1 MVRYFRLLGALARYG
16 LARELTFRGNLL
28 AKVFVEVLWLA
39 IMLVFYHTLF
49 RMTETIAGWTEEKY
63 MFFVGCYFALS
74 GIIETCFMSN
84 CSEFAELVRS
94 GDLDF
99 LLLRPIDEQFLI
111 TCRSID
117 WSTVGNVV
125 LGFGVMGF
133 ALWKMHWEF
142 DAGLVALFVVLF
154 LSGIGLAYS
163 FLVLLM
169 STSVWLVRNQSLY
182 EMWWLFTTL
191 MRYPREIYSGR
202 PGVLAPSVGF
212 VFTYLVPVLLII
224 SMPSDMMRRV
234 FEPEMIVFTAGMTVV
249 LLALSRWFFR
259 LSLRRYRSASS

>member
-1 MVRYFRLLGALARYG
+1 MASELSAHLTALGSPLQRIMVRYFRLLGALARYG

-28 AKVFVEVLWLA
+28 AKVLVEILWLA

-49 RMTETIAGWTEEKY
+49 RMTEKIADWTEPQY

-84 CSEFAELVRS
+84 CSEFAEMVRS

-117 WSTVGNVV
+117 WSTAGNIV

-133 ALWKMHWEF
+133 ALWKLHAVF
-142 DAGLVALFVVLF
+142 DAGEVGVFVRGDVSVWGRNGLQF
-154 LSGIGLAYS
+154 PGAAHVNVGLAGPQS
-163 FLVLLM
+163 EP
-169 STSVWLVRNQSLY
+169 VRN
-182 EMWWLFTTL
+182 
-191 MRYPREIYSGR
+191 
-202 PGVLAPSVGF
+202 
-212 VFTYLVPVLLII
+212 
-224 SMPSDMMRRV
+224 
-234 FEPEMIVFTAGMTVV
+234 VV
-249 LLALSRWFFR
+249 AVHDADALSARDLRQEPGCVGARGWHRVHFR
-259 LSLRRYRSASS
+259 RARPAHH